1 MESLHGISACRL
13 DHHPCHK
20 GSNKTWQRSNAH
32 DNTLEESAMR
42 LRCHIEDNSSQQG
55 DGCPRSSRKDEKNNG
70 AQCRLNVDCQIEEEG
85 AQDEDRKSTRLNSS
99 H

>member
-1 MESLHGISACRL
+1 MSLLIIDRIR
-13 DHHPCHK
+13 
-20 GSNKTWQRSNAH
+20 KTWQRSNAH

-70 AQCRLNVDCQIEEEG
+70 AQCRLNVDCQIQVFLLCPLG
-85 AQDEDRKSTRLNSS
+85 AFNLRW
-99 H
+99 